1 MWRHAQ
7 RRRGSNAGWRA
18 APLYQC
24 HRGMP
29 GSRSRVLVSS
39 KLCFV
44 RVGRESASSV
54 CAHRVCAVAAAME
67 TARTVRSR
75 RKVPAH
81 TVRAACVCTR
91 TPLPHIGTKRV
102 LLTLIATP
110 AQRFFCTYVSRCV
123 GRVFPHTLPN
133 RLSDLSLGPRRNT
146 RPRVCAAIIWTAHSP
161 PSSAAA
167 ALAPHQLCVHRLHAR
182 RARSTS
188 RARGPSS
195 NETASAAPS
204 IDRARAPL
212 LPRLVLDDHLCPRFV
227 QDAVAARAAA
237 NRIPV
242 LQSVLVA
249 AVAADVARAG
259 ERLRACPSRRREF
272 SAHRD
277 GLPARDSRCGGALH
291 RKFTQIPEV
300 PKNYLLFIS

>member
-1 MWRHAQ
+1 
-7 RRRGSNAGWRA
+7 
-18 APLYQC
+18 
-24 HRGMP
+24 MP

-91 TPLPHIGTKRV
+91 TPFPHIGTKRV
-102 LLTLIATP
+102 LTLIATP

-161 PSSAAA
+161 LPPPPPRSPHTSFVCTDCTHAAHA
-167 ALAPHQLCVHRLHAR
+167 ARV
-182 RARSTS
+182 
-188 RARGPSS
+188 
-195 NETASAAPS
+195 
-204 IDRARAPL
+204 
-212 LPRLVLDDHLCPRFV
+212 
-227 QDAVAARAAA
+227 ARAALLPTKPLPPRHRSIEHVRRFYLA
-237 NRIPV
+237 SYWTIIFV
-242 LQSVLVA
+242 
-249 AVAADVARAG
+249 RALYKM
-259 ERLRACPSRRREF
+259 R
-272 SAHRD
+272 
-277 GLPARDSRCGGALH
+277 
-291 RKFTQIPEV
+291 
-300 PKNYLLFIS
+300 